1 MAPVD
6 GAADPVAGAIH
17 QAASAHLKNFVEK
30 HWETYDEAV
39 KCLISD
45 ADKAAIRGVIVEAIV
60 AAPDAVRKQLLTA
73 IRRMIRSDF
82 PKAWPGLLESV
93 AGLLQSSED
102 IRRITAG
109 LGIVQEMVAWRGHN
123 QQEVFDVIQGQ
134 VFPVLLQIG
143 QHFLAK
149 AGGGGG
155 DESYGIIKSVLKAYF
170 SAIQFKFS
178 HWLLSGEP
186 FLAWFNFCVS
196 VIQLPVPSALTGLD
210 KGEAS
215 ETPFWKMKKW
225 AFHIQNKIMLRY
237 GNTKCNSYANPEAPG
252 FAKAYMQDM
261 GVPVVQLY
269 LGQVQAM
276 LEGKNPLTD
285 RIVCIMCDLFEAA
298 IRHKRT
304 WAVFAEGGVVLGL
317 VEHFVFPQLCW
328 SAADATVWA
337 EDPHE
342 FVRTRLDPFDDFYSA
357 SAACINFVVDLIKT
371 RKKATFLPILGFL
384 NGVLGEAQARPEDP
398 VQQSRKDG
406 AMYLVGS
413 LSTLLMDSKVAAGQ
427 MESFLATFVLPELK
441 SPVAHLR
448 LRACW
453 VVEQFDGLEYTQ
465 EASAMAVLAGILACL
480 GDAEFPVRVAASSGL
495 AGILENG
502 FVRTALPPYL
512 PKVIEAVLALANEIE
527 LDSLSYVLEDLV
539 GAFSEEMAP
548 YAAQLCVQLR
558 DTLMR
563 SLETYGG
570 NAGTVDDEDGP
581 SGGFF
586 DDTDKMMAVIGML
599 GTINSL
605 LDSMAG
611 KPETMAQMEA
621 ILLPLIYTV
630 LNGRI
635 ADVYEEVFSLLDS
648 LTFAQKAI
656 SEDLWALL
664 EQALYPVF
672 LEAGSSYI
680 ADMASTLD
688 NYVSYGTQ
696 ALLGPHRNALGILV
710 EMIRVIMTEDDYVES
725 DWVHGCQLMESLL
738 LNCRGAVDE
747 VVPGFLRLVVAKLTP
762 TEEDKQGQVHA
773 ISHCVLH
780 VEAILNALYYN
791 PMLTLSELERLGA
804 TSMVL
809 TRWLDVAAK
818 FTRVHDKRL
827 VIMAISALL
836 SALPVSQMPASLQAQ
851 WPAILGLYLEA
862 VQSLPKAIDERR
874 KLKEAEERSD
884 DESDDARDGHV
895 LSDDEDLADDAGD
908 DDEGAP
914 PSGRRFGADDDI
926 YDEYDGEEEEDDDD
940 EDDWEEDELEEEIYF
955 ETPLDNVDIQGVVAG
970 TVKALAASQA
980 ALLSEASKSLS
991 PDHQAVLSAILA
1003 SSH

>member
-17 QAASAHLKNFVEK
+17 QAASAHFKNFVEK

-45 ADKAAIRGVIVEAIV
+45 ADKAAIRGAIVEAIV

-93 AGLLQSSED
+93 AGLLQSSENV
-102 IRRITAG
+102 RRITAG
-109 LGIVQEMVAWRGHN
+109 LGVVQEMVAWRGHN

-143 QHFLAK
+143 QHFITK
-149 AGGGGG
+149 TGG

-186 FLAWFNFCVS
+186 FMAWFNFCVS
-196 VIQLPVPSALTGLD
+196 VIQLPVPAQLMGLD
-210 KGEAS
+210 KGAAS

-269 LGQVQAM
+269 LGQVQSM

-285 RIVCIMCDLFEAA
+285 RIVCIMCDFFEAA

-304 WAVFAEGGVVLGL
+304 WAVFEEGQVVLGL

-328 SAADATVWA
+328 SEADATVWE

-371 RKKATFLPILGFL
+371 RKKATFMPILGFL
-384 NGVLGEAQARPEDP
+384 NRVLGEAQARPEDP

-413 LSTLLMDSKVAAGQ
+413 LSTLLMDSKVAGQ
-427 MESFLATFVLPELK
+427 MESFLATFVLPELT
-441 SPVAHLR
+441 SGVAHLR

-453 VVEQFDGLEYTQ
+453 VVEQFDGLEYAEQ
-465 EASAMAVLAGILACL
+465 ASAMAVLSGILACL

-495 AGILENG
+495 AGILEND

-563 SLETYGG
+563 SLETYGA
-570 NAGTVDDEDGP
+570 NAGTVEDDDGP

-611 KPETMAQMEA
+611 KPETMAQMEG

-630 LNGRI
+630 LQGKVV
-635 ADVYEEVFSLLDS
+635 DVYEEVFSLLDS

-688 NYVSYGTQ
+688 NYISYGTQ
-696 ALLGPHRNALGILV
+696 ALLGPHRKALGILV
-710 EMIRVIMTEDDYVES
+710 EMIHVCMTEDDYVES

-747 VVPGFLRLVVAKLTP
+747 VVPGFIRLVVAKLTP

-791 PMLTLSELERLGA
+791 PMLTLGELEGLGA

-827 VIMAISALL
+827 LIMAISALL

-862 VQSLPKAIDERR
+862 VQSLPKAIEERR

-884 DESDDARDGHV
+884 DEDDNRDGHV
-895 LSDDEDLADDAGD
+895 LTDDEEFADGGDD
-908 DDEGAP
+908 DDEGVPA
-914 PSGRRFGADDDI
+914 GRHFGDDDI
-926 YDEYDGEEEEDDDD
+926 YDEYDGEEDDD

-955 ETPLDNVDIQGVVAG
+955 ETPLDNVDIQSVVAG
-970 TVKALAASQA
+970 TVKSLAASQA
-980 ALLSEASKSLS
+980 GLLSEASKALS
-991 PDHQAVLSAILA
+991 PDHQAVLSVILA
-1003 SSH
+1003 SH

>member
-17 QAASAHLKNFVEK
+17 QAASAHFKNFVEK

-45 ADKAAIRGVIVEAIV
+45 ADKAAIRGAIVEAIV

-93 AGLLQSSED
+93 AGLLQSSENV
-102 IRRITAG
+102 RRITAG
-109 LGIVQEMVAWRGHN
+109 LGVVQEMVAWRGHN

-143 QHFLAK
+143 QHFITK
-149 AGGGGG
+149 TGG

-186 FLAWFNFCVS
+186 FMAWFNFCVS
-196 VIQLPVPSALTGLD
+196 VIQVPVPAQLMGLD
-210 KGEAS
+210 KGAAS

-269 LGQVQAM
+269 LGQVQSM

-285 RIVCIMCDLFEAA
+285 RIVCIMCDFFEAA

-304 WAVFAEGGVVLGL
+304 WAVFEEGQVVLGL

-328 SAADATVWA
+328 SEADATVWE

-371 RKKATFLPILGFL
+371 RKKATFMPILGFL
-384 NGVLGEAQARPEDP
+384 NRVLGEAQARPEDP

-413 LSTLLMDSKVAAGQ
+413 LSTLLMDSKVAGQ
-427 MESFLATFVLPELK
+427 MESFLATFVLPELT
-441 SPVAHLR
+441 SGVAHLR

-453 VVEQFDGLEYTQ
+453 VVEQFDGLEYAEQ
-465 EASAMAVLAGILACL
+465 ASAMAVLSGILACL

-495 AGILENG
+495 AGILEND

-563 SLETYGG
+563 SLETYGA
-570 NAGTVDDEDGP
+570 NAGTVEDDDGP

-611 KPETMAQMEA
+611 KPETMAQMEG

-630 LNGRI
+630 LQGKVV
-635 ADVYEEVFSLLDS
+635 DVYEEVFSLLDS

-688 NYVSYGTQ
+688 NYISYGTQ
-696 ALLGPHRNALGILV
+696 ALLGPHRKALGILV
-710 EMIRVIMTEDDYVES
+710 EMIHVCMTEDDYVES

-747 VVPGFLRLVVAKLTP
+747 VVPGFIRLVVAKLTP

-791 PMLTLSELERLGA
+791 PMLTLGELEGLGA

-827 VIMAISALL
+827 LIMAISALL

-862 VQSLPKAIDERR
+862 VQSLPKAIEERR

-884 DESDDARDGHV
+884 DEDDNRDGHV
-895 LSDDEDLADDAGD
+895 LTDDEEFADGGDD
-908 DDEGAP
+908 DDEGVPA
-914 PSGRRFGADDDI
+914 GRHFGDDDI
-926 YDEYDGEEEEDDDD
+926 YDEYDGEEDDD

-955 ETPLDNVDIQGVVAG
+955 ETPLDNVDIQSVVAG
-970 TVKALAASQA
+970 TVKSLAASQA
-980 ALLSEASKSLS
+980 GLLSEASKALS
-991 PDHQAVLSAILA
+991 PDHQAVLSVILA
-1003 SSH
+1003 SH